1 MPEKSVYDTRFFV
14 EYFYSGDAN
23 FLRRLKKDLKAVR
36 ERMVSALT
44 VHEIHRINLEKEG
57 REVATL
63 RSETICRDF
72 NVVDVDYETA
82 VISAELR
89 SRHRMPMADSVIAAT
104 AQIHGCSLV
113 SDDPH
118 FQGIKNLKTKWLAT
132 C

>member
-14 EYFYSGDAN
+14 EYFYSGDAD
-23 FLRRLKKDLKAVR
+23 FLRRLKEDLKAVR

-44 VHEIHRINLEKEG
+44 MHEIHRINLEKEG

-113 SDDPH
+113 SDDPQ
-118 FQGIKNLKTKWLAT
+118 FQGIRNLKTRWCVT
-132 C
+132 R

>member
-1 MPEKSVYDTRFFV
+1 MPERSLYDTRFFV
-14 EYFYSGDAN
+14 EYFYSGDAEL
-23 FLRRLKKDLKAVR
+23 LRRLKEDLKAVR

-72 NVVDVDYETA
+72 NVVDVYYETA

-118 FQGIKNLKTKWLAT
+118 FQGIKNLKTRWLAT
-132 C
+132 R

>member
-14 EYFYSGDAN
+14 EYFYSGDAD
-23 FLRRLKKDLKAVR
+23 FLKRLKEDLRVVR

-44 VHEIHRINLEKEG
+44 MHEMHRVNLEKEG

-63 RSETICRDF
+63 RSETIRRDF
-72 NVVDVDYETA
+72 NVADVDYETA
-82 VISAELR
+82 IRSAEMR

-118 FQGIKNLKTKWLAT
+118 FQGIENLKTRWFAT
-132 C
+132 R